1 MVKVN
6 VIISSSIY
14 LIKEIHMSVTIQDI
28 TRTTA
33 ANLGLTQAAVREII
47 MEAFE
52 VIGANLSEGNSVV
65 LKGLGRFN
73 TKVRPA
79 RICRVPNSGEQVNVP
94 PKRVVKFVPRGDLK
108 ASLNDPSWDGA
119 SEVQAEAA

>member
-1 MVKVN
+1 
-6 VIISSSIY
+6 
-14 LIKEIHMSVTIQDI
+14 MSVTIQDI

-33 ANLGLTQAAVREII
+33 ANLGLTQAAVREIL